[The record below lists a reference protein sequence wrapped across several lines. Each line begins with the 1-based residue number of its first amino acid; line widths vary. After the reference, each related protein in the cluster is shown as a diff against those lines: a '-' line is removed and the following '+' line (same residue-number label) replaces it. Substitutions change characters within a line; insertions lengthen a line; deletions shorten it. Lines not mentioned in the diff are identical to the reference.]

1 MEVAAMPSYKSSPVK
16 NLSLRTGAAERSLA
30 HRRLSL
36 LKLYTMFF
44 HPIINRLAN
53 IDLHLLVKPANE
65 QRIEGQTACFCPIC
79 KNGQDAD
86 ADVKQTPHFIIF
98 ENERGGLYSGVG
110 VDDNRMAEH
119 GAVKWKCTR
128 TGKTGYGAIELYAA
142 KMNIPMHG
150 YSLQRICQRLVRDV
164 YGDTDEVRRAFP
176 EVFAKM
182 DYRTQAQQTIE
193 TFSFMPKTDF
203 SPQELAAL
211 GCEVTLDRGMPRFGF
226 GSTFTP
232 DMLNKDFRIYSLLSV
247 TLPDVIRDGQHVSE
261 IIHGTPWNPLFVC
274 FASQEIG
281 PQNSYGCFFRPT
293 MAGSEPIV
301 FSTAE
306 EHSVRKVSKWLMGD
320 NVFVYAMDQ
329 RKSDNTAVHAAIQ
342 KFEPTEKYT
351 EKKEIWVE
359 REDKDGVG
367 KGTFKQ
373 EKKKIPTAEIKA
385 RNIVF
390 CRTPE
395 DALSVYYAM
404 RSLRLDKIE
413 DQHFQDFCWYHVAF
427 SIGRKNFWYIE
438 RGEWKRE
445 NLDFSAVQYQKMN
458 RFAEHVIILY
468 PNDIASQRNCG
479 AICTKFSTLYYAMLP
494 EGFRSR
500 YCQRWQWLYGC
511 SPRSVRD
518 YLLTYSMNAEENFQF
533 DHDVRLPL
541 YSRLRGARNTEPFEI
556 EYPRD
561 PRSGKPKPPTCK
573 VSPTR
578 LWLFMTAHGYYRM
591 IDPESTDLVGQYIH
605 LNKCFVEYI
614 DAKSIIQAAKT
625 MLLEYIEQAWRHSD
639 NERRL
644 MSDCANMVDKAF
656 TEKSAG
662 GLQSMVINF
671 ADAFD
676 AKTEYFYF
684 NNVALKITPDSIRT
698 VSYDDINFFIPSLAK
713 KSYDFTMRVFK
724 TPFTIT
730 ERQEYR
736 DRLEAID
743 KKEKMQNEDGS
754 LVFSTFEIGQMKADL
769 EEWAQTYRWDVN
781 WQGKQEKD
789 LWPILRIV
797 RGCSN
802 VLWEREQ
809 EAQRNKEELT
819 ELEKAVIGA
828 HFVNM
833 ISGIGRLCYRS
844 DKGMMPVCPYFL
856 EDDIP
861 DEKQAT
867 GGSGKSIIVKLVV
880 GSAVNVL
887 DIDMKRM
894 EHINDARF
902 VLGNLLSEPFKYRV
916 LHWEDKQKG
925 FPMKYFY
932 NMVTTGLTVEKKSV
946 DQELVPLKD
955 APKHVITCNYPLS
968 DDDDSTVGRF
978 PLVSFSNRFARAN
991 PQKRKAARLMSALM
1005 KNFSDKPEEI
1015 DDTDRNQAIYI
1026 CALAVQFLMR
1036 YHTFA
1041 IAPQGNVRRRQMVQ
1055 KLTESIVRYFE
1066 WFFSRN
1072 EVYGVPICTDDM
1084 FNEFMRDWADASEG
1098 KSKEY
1103 SRATFKKKIYDYCEN
1118 MSITCNPKHLFE
1130 NESDKQR
1137 KCFKLQAWVTQEYF
1151 TGREWENDNTIEPKF
1166 IRYLQTSKHV
1176 FFFFRPGKDAIPKD
1190 YRELKR
1196 IAKQYAEQ
1204 PDPLPY
1210 RDDDGNIITLTD
1222 EEKER
1227 WENNK
1232 TRKQGRRM
1240 APPAA
1245 ATTATAVAP
1254 DIKEDMP
1261 F

>member
-1 MEVAAMPSYKSSPVK
+1 M
-16 NLSLRTGAAERSLA
+16 L
-30 HRRLSL
+30 
-36 LKLYTMFF
+36 F

-53 IDLHLLVKPANE
+53 IDLLTLVKPADDQHFE
-65 QRIEGQTACFCPIC
+65 DQVACFCPFC
-79 KNGQDAD
+79 QKQSAD
-86 ADVKQTPHFIIF
+86 GVSDGCKQTPHFIVYK
-98 ENERGGLYSGVG
+98 NERGGLYNGVG
-110 VDDNRMAEH
+110 VDDNRLAKQ
-119 GAVKWKCTR
+119 GAVHWKCTK
-128 TGKTGYGAIELYAA
+128 TGRQGYGALELYAA
-142 KMNIPMHG
+142 MRNMPMHG
-150 YSLQRICQRLVRDV
+150 ASLLRLCKDLVVRT
-164 YGDTDEVRRAFP
+164 YGDTEKVRSVFP
-176 EVFAKM
+176 SVFGRM
-182 DYRTQAQQTIE
+182 DYRTIAQQTIE

-203 SPQELAAL
+203 NPQELAAL
-211 GCEVTLDRGMPRFGF
+211 GCEVTLAKGLPVFGF
-226 GSTFTP
+226 GRDFNTS
-232 DMLNKDFRIYSLLSV
+232 MLNDDFRIYAVDSV
-247 TLPDVIRDGQHVSE
+247 TLPNVVREGKKVSE
-261 IIHGTPWNPLFVC
+261 IIYGTPWNPLFVC
-274 FASQEIG
+274 FAKDGEPSLE
-281 PQNSYGCFFRPT
+281 NTYGCLFRPA
-293 MAGSEPIV
+293 MKDSDPIV
-301 FSTAE
+301 FSTDE
-306 EHSVRKVSKWLMGD
+306 EHSVRKVSRWLMGD
-320 NVFVYAMDQ
+320 RVFVYAMNNRD
-329 RKSDNTAVHAAIQ
+329 SASTAVHAAIQ

-351 EKKEIWVE
+351 QT
-359 REDKDGVG
+359 REDWEENVTKDGEP
-367 KGTFKQ
+367 KGTFK
-373 EKKKIPTAEIKA
+373 KIYVKIPASEIKT

-404 RSLRLDKIE
+404 RSLRLDKAG
-413 DQHFQDFCWYHVAF
+413 DQHFQDFCWYHVVF
-427 SIGRKNFWYIE
+427 SIGRRNFWYIE
-438 RGEWKRE
+438 RGEWKQE
-445 NLDFSAVQYQKMN
+445 KLDFSGVQYQKMN
-458 RFAEHVIILY
+458 RFAERVIILY
-468 PNDIASQRNCG
+468 PNDIASQRDCG
-479 AICTKFSTLYYAMLP
+479 AIATKFSSLHYAMLP

-500 YCQRWQWLYGC
+500 YCRRWQWLYGC

-518 YLLTYSMNAEENFQF
+518 YLLTYTMNAEENFQF

-541 YSRLRGARNTEPFEI
+541 YSSLRGASNTEPFDI
-556 EYPRD
+556 EWPRD

-578 LWLFMTAHGYYRM
+578 LWVFMTAHGYYRM

-605 LNKCFVEYI
+605 LDKCFVEYI

-625 MLLEYIEQAWRHSD
+625 LLLKYTKQAFRHIDIEQ
-639 NERRL
+639 RL
-644 MSDCANMVDKAF
+644 MSDCANMIDKTF

-676 AKTEYFYF
+676 AKTDYFYF

-713 KSYDFTMRVFK
+713 KPYDFTMRVFK
-724 TPFTIT
+724 TPFVIT

-736 DRLEAID
+736 DRLEAIN
-743 KKEKMQNEDGS
+743 KKEKMRNEDGAP
-754 LVFSTFEIGQMKADL
+754 VFSTFEIGQLKADL

-781 WQGKQEKD
+781 WQGQRESD

-802 VLWEREQ
+802 VLWEQEQ
-809 EAQRNKEELT
+809 EAQRNKKELADEEQ
-819 ELEKAVIGA
+819 AIIGA

-833 ISGIGRLCYRS
+833 ISAIGHLCYRS
-844 DKGMMPVCPYFL
+844 NKGILPVCPYFL

-861 DEKQAT
+861 DEKKAT
-867 GGSGKSIIVKLVV
+867 GGSGKSLIVKLVV

-887 DIDMKRM
+887 DVDMKRFAT
-894 EHINDARF
+894 ITDAKF
-902 VLGNLLSEPFKYRV
+902 ELGKLSSEPYKYRV
-916 LHWEDKQKG
+916 LHWEDKPKA

-932 NMVTTGLTVEKKSV
+932 NMVTTGLTVERKSV
-946 DQELVPLKD
+946 DPVTFSADE
-955 APKHVITCNYPLS
+955 APRIVITCNYPMS

-991 PQKRKAARLMSALM
+991 PQKHKAARPPSALM
-1005 KNFSDKPEEI
+1005 KNFSLVPEEI
-1015 DDTDRNQAIYI
+1015 DDADRNQAIYL
-1026 CALAVQFLMR
+1026 CALAVQFMMR

-1118 MSITCNPKHLFE
+1118 MSITCNPKHLFQ
-1130 NESDKQR
+1130 NDRDKQR

-1151 TGREWENDNTIEPKF
+1151 TGREWENDNTIEPKY
-1166 IRYLQTSKHV
+1166 IRYLQTSCHV
-1176 FFFFRPGKDAIPKD
+1176 FFFFRPGKDEVPKD
-1190 YRELKR
+1190 YKELKR
-1196 IAKQYAEQ
+1196 IAREYAER

-1210 RDDDGNIITLTD
+1210 RDDDGNIVTLTD

-1227 WENNK
+1227 WESNK

-1240 APPAA
+1240 ALPAAATA
-1245 ATTATAVAP
+1245 ATTATAVTP
-1254 DIKEDMP
+1254 DANEDNMP

>member
-1 MEVAAMPSYKSSPVK
+1 M
-16 NLSLRTGAAERSLA
+16 L
-30 HRRLSL
+30 
-36 LKLYTMFF
+36 F

-53 IDLHLLVKPANE
+53 IDLHLLVKAANE
-65 QRIEGQTACFCPIC
+65 QRIEGQTACFCPLC
-79 KNGQDAD
+79 KRGQDASAD
-86 ADVKQTPHFIIF
+86 AKQTPHFIIYD
-98 ENERGGLYSGVG
+98 NERGGLYDGVG
-110 VDDNRMAEH
+110 VDDNRLAEH

-142 KMNIPMHG
+142 KMNLPMHG
-150 YSLQRICQRLVRDV
+150 YSLQRICQRLVKDV
-164 YGDTDEVRRAFP
+164 YGDTEDVHQAFP
-176 EVFAKM
+176 EVFARM
-182 DYRTQAQQTIE
+182 DYRTIAMQTID

-203 SPQELAAL
+203 SPQELTAL
-211 GCEVTLDRGMPRFGF
+211 GCEVTLEKGLPCFGF
-226 GSTFTP
+226 GKTFSP

-281 PQNSYGCFFRPT
+281 PQNSYGCFFRPA

-301 FSTAE
+301 FSTSE

-320 NVFVYAMDQ
+320 NVFVYAMDH
-329 RKSDNTAVHAAIQ
+329 RKSDNTAVHAAMQ
-342 KFEPTEKYT
+342 KFDPDEKYT
-351 EKKEIWVE
+351 EA
-359 REDKDGVG
+359 REDWEENETKDGMP
-367 KGTFKQ
+367 KGTFKKV
-373 EKKKIPTAEIKA
+373 EVPIPTAEIKA

-404 RSLRLDKIE
+404 RSLRLDKQKA
-413 DQHFQDFCWYHVAF
+413 DQHFANFCWYHVAF
-427 SIGRKNFWYIE
+427 SIGRRNFWYIE
-438 RGEWKRE
+438 RGEWKLE
-445 NLDFSAVQYQKMN
+445 KLDFSAVQYQKMC

-468 PNDIASQRNCG
+468 PNDIVSQRDSG
-479 AICTKFSTLYYAMLP
+479 AICTKFSSLYYAMLP

-500 YCQRWQWLYGC
+500 YCRRWQWLYGC

-518 YLLTYSMNAEENFQF
+518 YLLTYTMNAEENFQF

-541 YSRLRGARNTEPFEI
+541 YSSLRGANNTEPFDI
-556 EYPRD
+556 EWPRD
-561 PRSGKPKPPTCK
+561 PRSGKQKAPTCK

-578 LWLFMTAHGYYRM
+578 LWLFMTARGYYRM
-591 IDPESTDLVGQYIH
+591 IDPESTDLVGQFIH
-605 LNKCFVEYI
+605 LSKCFVEYI
-614 DAKSIIQAAKT
+614 DVKSIIQAAKT
-625 MLLEYIEQAWRHSD
+625 LLLKYTKQAWRHSD
-639 NERRL
+639 DERRL
-644 MSDCANMVDKAF
+644 MSDCANMVDKTF

-698 VSYDDINFFIPSLAK
+698 VSYDDINFFIPSFAK
-713 KSYDFTMRVFK
+713 KPYDFTMRVFK

-743 KKEKMQNEDGS
+743 KKEKMRNDDGS
-754 LVFSTFEIGQMKADL
+754 IVFTTTEIGQMKADL
-769 EEWAQTYRWDVN
+769 DEWAQTYRWDVN

-819 ELEKAVIGA
+819 ELENAVIGA

-844 DKGMMPVCPYFL
+844 NRGMMPVCPYFL

-887 DIDMKRM
+887 NVDMKRFVTVT
-894 EHINDARF
+894 DAKF
-902 VLGNLLSEPFKYRV
+902 ELGKLSSEPHKYRV
-916 LHWEDKQKG
+916 LHWEDKPKA

-932 NMVTTGLTVEKKSV
+932 NMVTSGLTVERKMVDPVTFSV
-946 DQELVPLKD
+946 DD
-955 APKHVITCNYPLS
+955 APKSVITCNYPLS

-991 PQKRKAARLMSALM
+991 PQKHKAARLMSALM

-1015 DDTDRNQAIYI
+1015 DDTDRNQAIYL

-1041 IAPQGNVRRRQMVQ
+1041 IAPQCNVRRRQMVQ

-1066 WFFSRN
+1066 WFFSRE
-1072 EVYGVPICTDDM
+1072 EVYGVPICTDEM

-1118 MSITCNPKHLFE
+1118 VSITCNPKHLFE

-1151 TGREWENDNTIEPKF
+1151 TGREWENDNTIEPKY

-1176 FFFFRPGKDAIPKD
+1176 FFFYRPGKDEIPKS

-1196 IAKQYAEQ
+1196 IARTFAEK

-1210 RDDDGNIITLTD
+1210 KDDEGNPVMLTD

-1227 WENNK
+1227 WENYR
-1232 TRKQGRRM
+1232 TRKQGMRI
-1240 APPAA
+1240 ANNQI
-1245 ATTATAVAP
+1245 ATTNVPTVNAK
-1254 DIKEDMP
+1254 DLP

>member
-1 MEVAAMPSYKSSPVK
+1 M
-16 NLSLRTGAAERSLA
+16 L
-30 HRRLSL
+30 
-36 LKLYTMFF
+36 F

-53 IDLHLLVKPANE
+53 IDLFTLVKPADDQHFE
-65 QRIEGQTACFCPIC
+65 DQVACFCPFC
-79 KNGQDAD
+79 QKQSAD
-86 ADVKQTPHFIIF
+86 GVSDGCKQTPHFIVYK
-98 ENERGGLYSGVG
+98 NERGGLYNGVG
-110 VDDNRMAEH
+110 VDDNRLAKQ
-119 GAVKWKCTR
+119 GAVHWKCTK
-128 TGKTGYGAIELYAA
+128 TGRQGYGALELYAA
-142 KMNIPMHG
+142 MRNMPMHG
-150 YSLQRICQRLVRDV
+150 ASLLRLCKDLIVRT
-164 YGDTDEVRRAFP
+164 YGDTEKVRSVFP
-176 EVFAKM
+176 SVFGRM
-182 DYRTQAQQTIE
+182 DYRTIAQQTIE

-203 SPQELAAL
+203 NPQELAAL
-211 GCEVTLDRGMPRFGF
+211 GCEVTLAKGLPVFGF
-226 GSTFTP
+226 GRDFNTQ
-232 DMLNKDFRIYSLLSV
+232 MLNDDFRIYAVDSV
-247 TLPDVIRDGQHVSE
+247 TLPNVVREGKKVSE
-261 IIHGTPWNPLFVC
+261 IIYGTPWNPLFVC
-274 FASQEIG
+274 FAKDGEPSLE
-281 PQNSYGCFFRPT
+281 NTYGCLFRPA
-293 MAGSEPIV
+293 MKDSDPIV
-301 FSTAE
+301 FSTDE
-306 EHSVRKVSKWLMGD
+306 EHSVKKVSRWLTGD
-320 NVFVYAMDQ
+320 RVFVYAMNNRD
-329 RKSDNTAVHAAIQ
+329 SASTAVHAAIQ

-351 EKKEIWVE
+351 EEKEIWVE
-359 REDKDGVG
+359 REDKDGKG

-373 EKKKIPTAEIKA
+373 EKEKIPTAQIKA

-404 RSLRLDKIE
+404 RSLRLDKAE

-427 SIGRKNFWYIE
+427 SIGRRNFWYIE
-438 RGEWKRE
+438 RGEWKQE
-445 NLDFSAVQYQKMN
+445 KLDFSGVQYQKMN
-458 RFAEHVIILY
+458 RFAERVIILY
-468 PNDIASQRNCG
+468 PNDIASQRDCG
-479 AICTKFSTLYYAMLP
+479 AIATKFSSLHYAMLP

-500 YCQRWQWLYGC
+500 YCRRWQWLYGC

-518 YLLTYSMNAEENFQF
+518 YLLTYTMNAEENFQF

-541 YSRLRGARNTEPFEI
+541 YSSLRGASKTEPFDI
-556 EYPRD
+556 EWPRD
-561 PRSGKPKPPTCK
+561 PRSGKQKPPTCK

-578 LWLFMTAHGYYRM
+578 LWVFMTAHGYYRM

-605 LNKCFVEYI
+605 LDKCFVEYI

-625 MLLEYIEQAWRHSD
+625 LLLKYTKQAFRHIDIEQ
-639 NERRL
+639 RL
-644 MSDCANMVDKAF
+644 MSDCANMIDKTF

-713 KSYDFTMRVFK
+713 KPYDFTMRVFK

-736 DRLEAID
+736 DRLDAIN
-743 KKEKMQNEDGS
+743 KKEAMRNEDGS
-754 LVFSTFEIGQMKADL
+754 PVFSTFEIGQLKADL
-769 EEWAQTYRWDVN
+769 EEWAQTYRWNVN
-781 WQGKQEKD
+781 WQGQRESD

-802 VLWEREQ
+802 VLWEQEQ
-809 EAQRNKEELT
+809 EAQRNKKELT
-819 ELEKAVIGA
+819 DEEQAIIGA

-833 ISGIGRLCYRS
+833 ISAIGHLCYRS
-844 DKGMMPVCPYFL
+844 NKGILPVCPYFL

-861 DEKQAT
+861 DEKKAT
-867 GGSGKSIIVKLVV
+867 GGSGKSLIVKLVV

-887 DIDMKRM
+887 DVDMKRFAS
-894 EHINDARF
+894 ITDAKF
-902 VLGNLLSEPFKYRV
+902 ELGKLSSEPYKYRV
-916 LHWEDKQKG
+916 LHWEDKPKA

-932 NMVTTGLTVEKKSV
+932 NMVTTGLTVERKSV
-946 DQELVPLKD
+946 DPVTFSADD
-955 APKHVITCNYPLS
+955 APRIVITCNYPMS

-991 PQKRKAARLMSALM
+991 PQKHKAARPPSALM
-1005 KNFSDKPEEI
+1005 KNFSLVPEEI
-1015 DDTDRNQAIYI
+1015 DDADRNQAIYL
-1026 CALAVQFLMR
+1026 CALAVQFMMR

-1084 FNEFMRDWADASEG
+1084 FNEFTRDWADASEG

-1118 MSITCNPKHLFE
+1118 MSITCNPKHLFQ
-1130 NESDKQR
+1130 NDRDKQR

-1151 TGREWENDNTIEPKF
+1151 TGREWENDNTIEPKY
-1166 IRYLQTSKHV
+1166 IRYLQTSCHV
-1176 FFFFRPGKDAIPKD
+1176 FFFFRPGKDEVPKD
-1190 YRELKR
+1190 YKELKR
-1196 IAKQYAEQ
+1196 IAREYAER

-1210 RDDDGNIITLTD
+1210 RDDDGNIVTLTD

-1227 WENNK
+1227 WESNK
-1232 TRKQGRRM
+1232 TRKQGRRL
-1240 APPAA
+1240 APLTA
-1245 ATTATAVAP
+1245 ATAATAVTP
-1254 DIKEDMP
+1254 DANEDNMP

>member
-1 MEVAAMPSYKSSPVK
+1 
-16 NLSLRTGAAERSLA
+16 
-30 HRRLSL
+30 
-36 LKLYTMFF
+36 MFF

-53 IDLHLLVKPANE
+53 IDLHLLVKAANE
-65 QRIEGQTACFCPIC
+65 QRIEGQTACFCPLC
-79 KNGQDAD
+79 KRGQDASND
-86 ADVKQTPHFIIF
+86 AKQTPHFIIYD
-98 ENERGGLYSGVG
+98 NERGALYDGVG
-110 VDDNRMAEH
+110 VDDNRLAEH
-119 GAVKWKCTR
+119 GTVKWKCTR

-142 KMNIPMHG
+142 KMNLPMHG
-150 YSLQRICQRLVRDV
+150 YSLQRICQRLVKDV
-164 YGDTDEVRRAFP
+164 YGDTEDVHKAFP
-176 EVFAKM
+176 EVFARM
-182 DYRTQAQQTIE
+182 DYRTIAMQTID

-211 GCEVTLDRGMPRFGF
+211 GCEVTLEKGLPCFGF
-226 GSTFTP
+226 GKTFTP

-281 PQNSYGCFFRPT
+281 PHNSYGFFFRPA
-293 MAGSEPIV
+293 MAGSDPIV
-301 FSTAE
+301 FSTSE
-306 EHSVRKVSKWLMGD
+306 EHGVRKVSKWLMGD
-320 NVFVYAMDQ
+320 NVFVYAMDH
-329 RKSDNTAVHAAIQ
+329 RKSDNTAVHAAMQ
-342 KFEPTEKYT
+342 KFDPDEKYT
-351 EKKEIWVE
+351 EV
-359 REDKDGVG
+359 REDWKENETRDGMP
-367 KGTFKQ
+367 KGTFRKI
-373 EKKKIPTAEIKA
+373 EVPIPTAEIKA

-404 RSLRLDKIE
+404 RSLRLDKQNT
-413 DQHFQDFCWYHVAF
+413 DQHFANFCWYHVAF
-427 SIGRKNFWYIE
+427 SIGRRSFWYIE
-438 RGEWKRE
+438 RGEWKLE
-445 NLDFSAVQYQKMN
+445 KLDFKAGQYQKML

-468 PNDIASQRNCG
+468 PNDIASQRDCG
-479 AICTKFSTLYYAMLP
+479 AICTKFSSMFYAMLP

-500 YCQRWQWLYGC
+500 YCRRWQWLYGC

-518 YLLTYSMNAEENFQF
+518 YLLTYTMNAEENFQF
-533 DHDVRLPL
+533 DHDLRLPL

-561 PRSGKPKPPTCK
+561 PRSGKLKPPTCK

-578 LWLFMTAHGYYRM
+578 LWLFMTCHGYYRM

-614 DAKSIIQAAKT
+614 DAKSIMQAAKT
-625 MLLEYIEQAWRHSD
+625 LLMDYVEQAWRHND
-639 NERRL
+639 NERRM
-644 MSDCANMVDKAF
+644 MSDCANMIDKTF
-656 TEKSAG
+656 NEKSAG

-713 KSYDFTMRVFK
+713 KPYDFTMRVFDP
-724 TPFTIT
+724 PFVIK
-730 ERQEYR
+730 ENEEYQS
-736 DRLEAID
+736 RLRSIDTKEA
-743 KKEKMQNEDGS
+743 MRNEDGS
-754 LVFSTFEIGQMKADL
+754 PVFSLSEIKQMRSDL
-769 EEWAQTYRWDVN
+769 MEWAQTYRWLVE
-781 WQGKQEKD
+781 WRSKREQD
-789 LWPILRIV
+789 LWPILRVV

-802 VLWEREQ
+802 VLWQEEL
-809 EAQRNKEELT
+809 EAQRNKKSLT
-819 ELEKAVIGA
+819 PDAIAIQNA
-828 HFVNM
+828 HFANM
-833 ISGIGRLCYRS
+833 LSGIGRLCYRS
-844 DKGMMPVCPYFL
+844 WDGMQNICPYFL
-856 EDDIP
+856 EDKIP
-861 DEKQAT
+861 DEKQAS
-867 GGSGKSIIVKLVV
+867 GGSGKSVMVNLVV
-880 GSAVNVL
+880 DAAVNVL
-887 DIDMKRM
+887 PIDMKSFKDI
-894 EHINDARF
+894 ESAKNCLTDI
-902 VLGNLLSEPFKYRV
+902 LKYPGKYRTV
-916 LHWEDKQKG
+916 HWEDRPKG
-925 FPMKYFY
+925 FPLQYFY
-932 NMVTTGLTVEKKSV
+932 VKVTRGTNVERKYGDPISLKMEES
-946 DQELVPLKD
+946 PL
-955 APKHVITCNYPLS
+955 HVITSNYPLS
-968 DDDDSTVGRF
+968 DDEGSTVGRF
-978 PLVSFSNRFARAN
+978 PLVSFSDRFSRGN
-991 PQKRKAARLMSALM
+991 SMKNEPPRSPSDVM
-1005 KNFSDKPEEI
+1005 KNFTLDPAKLT
-1015 DDTDRNQAIYI
+1015 DTDRNQTIYL

-1151 TGREWENDNTIEPKF
+1151 TGREWENDNTIEPKY

-1176 FFFFRPGKDAIPKD
+1176 FFFYRPGKDEIPKS

-1196 IAKQYAEQ
+1196 IARTFAEM

-1210 RDDDGNIITLTD
+1210 KDDEGNPIVLTE

-1227 WENNK
+1227 WENYR
-1232 TRKQGRRM
+1232 TRKQGVRI
-1240 APPAA
+1240 ANNQI
-1245 ATTATAVAP
+1245 ATTNVPTVNAK
-1254 DIKEDMP
+1254 DLP

>member
-1 MEVAAMPSYKSSPVK
+1 M
-16 NLSLRTGAAERSLA
+16 L
-30 HRRLSL
+30 
-36 LKLYTMFF
+36 F

-53 IDLHLLVKPANE
+53 IDLLTLVKPADDQHFE
-65 QRIEGQTACFCPIC
+65 DQVACFCPFC
-79 KNGQDAD
+79 QKQSAD
-86 ADVKQTPHFIIF
+86 GVSDGCKQTPHFIVYK
-98 ENERGGLYSGVG
+98 NERGGLYNGVG
-110 VDDNRMAEH
+110 VDDNRLAKQ
-119 GAVKWKCTR
+119 GAVHWKCTK
-128 TGKTGYGAIELYAA
+128 TGRQGYGALELYAA
-142 KMNIPMHG
+142 MRNMPMHG
-150 YSLQRICQRLVRDV
+150 ASLLRLCKDLVVRT
-164 YGDTDEVRRAFP
+164 YGDTEKVRSVFP
-176 EVFAKM
+176 SVFGRM
-182 DYRTQAQQTIE
+182 DYRTIAQQTIE

-203 SPQELAAL
+203 NPQELAAL
-211 GCEVTLDRGMPRFGF
+211 GCEVTLAKGFPVFGF
-226 GSTFTP
+226 GRDFNTS
-232 DMLNKDFRIYSLLSV
+232 MLNDDFRIYAVDSV
-247 TLPDVIRDGQHVSE
+247 TLPNVVREGKKVSE
-261 IIHGTPWNPLFVC
+261 IIYGTPWNPLFVC
-274 FASQEIG
+274 FAKDGEPSLE
-281 PQNSYGCFFRPT
+281 NTYGCLFRPA
-293 MAGSEPIV
+293 MKDSDPIV
-301 FSTAE
+301 FSTDE
-306 EHSVRKVSKWLMGD
+306 EHSVRKVSRWLMGD
-320 NVFVYAMDQ
+320 RVFVYAMNNRD
-329 RKSDNTAVHAAIQ
+329 SASTAVHAAIQ
-342 KFEPTEKYT
+342 KFESTEKYT
-351 EKKEIWVE
+351 EETEIWVE

-404 RSLRLDKIE
+404 RSLRLDKAE

-427 SIGRKNFWYIE
+427 SIGRRNFWYIE
-438 RGEWKRE
+438 RGEWKQE
-445 NLDFSAVQYQKMN
+445 KLDFSGVQYQKMN
-458 RFAEHVIILY
+458 RFAERVIILY
-468 PNDIASQRNCG
+468 PNDIASQRDCG
-479 AICTKFSTLYYAMLP
+479 AIATKFSSLHYAMLP

-500 YCQRWQWLYGC
+500 YCRRWQWLYGC

-518 YLLTYSMNAEENFQF
+518 YLLTYTMNAEENFQF

-541 YSRLRGARNTEPFEI
+541 YSSLRGASNTEPFDI
-556 EYPRD
+556 EWPRD
-561 PRSGKPKPPTCK
+561 PRSGKKKPPTCK

-578 LWLFMTAHGYYRM
+578 LWVFMTAHGYYRM

-605 LNKCFVEYI
+605 LDKCFVEYI

-625 MLLEYIEQAWRHSD
+625 LLLKYTKQAFRHIDIEQ
-639 NERRL
+639 RL
-644 MSDCANMVDKAF
+644 MSDCANMIDKTF

-713 KSYDFTMRVFK
+713 KPYDFTMRVFK
-724 TPFTIT
+724 TPFVIT

-754 LVFSTFEIGQMKADL
+754 SVFSYDEIKQMRGDL
-769 EEWAQTYRWDVN
+769 MEWAQTYRWDVN
-781 WQGKQEKD
+781 WQGQQEKD

-797 RGCSN
+797 RGFSN
-802 VLWEREQ
+802 TLWEREK
-809 EAQRNKEELT
+809 EAQRKKEQLT
-819 ELEKAVIGA
+819 EDEKAVMNA
-828 HFVNM
+828 HFANM
-833 ISGIGRLCYRS
+833 LSCIGRLCFRS
-844 DKGMMPVCPYFL
+844 WEGMKNIAPYLL
-856 EDDIP
+856 EDNIP
-861 DEKQAT
+861 DEKQAA
-867 GGSGKSIIVKLVV
+867 GGSGKSVLVNTVV

-887 DIDMKRM
+887 PVDMKDFM
-894 EHINDARF
+894 IITDAKF
-902 VLGNLLSEPFKYRV
+902 ALTDLLLYPGKYRV
-916 LHWEDKQKG
+916 VHWEDKQKS

-932 NMVTTGLTVEKKSV
+932 NKVTQGTKVEKKFGDPV
-946 DQELVPLKD
+946 GLKMD
-955 APKHVITCNYPLS
+955 DSPIHVITSNSPLS
-968 DDDDSTVGRF
+968 DDDPSTIGRF
-978 PLVSFSNRFARAN
+978 PLVSFSDRFAREN
-991 PQKRKAARLMSALM
+991 QQKHQPERSPSELM
-1005 KNFSDKPEEI
+1005 KNFDSNPEKLT
-1015 DDTDRNQAIYI
+1015 DTDRNQAIYI

-1118 MSITCNPKHLFE
+1118 MSIMCNPKHLFQ
-1130 NESDKQR
+1130 NDRDKQR

-1151 TGREWENDNTIEPKF
+1151 TGREWENDNTIEPKY
-1166 IRYLQTSKHV
+1166 IRYLQTSCHV
-1176 FFFFRPGKDAIPKD
+1176 FFFFRPGKDEVPKD
-1190 YRELKR
+1190 YKELKR
-1196 IAKQYAEQ
+1196 IAREYAER

-1210 RDDDGNIITLTD
+1210 RDDDGNIVTLTD

-1227 WENNK
+1227 WESNK

-1240 APPAA
+1240 LPFAAATA
-1245 ATTATAVAP
+1245 ATTATAITP
-1254 DIKEDMP
+1254 DANEDNMP

>member
-1 MEVAAMPSYKSSPVK
+1 
-16 NLSLRTGAAERSLA
+16 
-30 HRRLSL
+30 
-36 LKLYTMFF
+36 MFF

-53 IDLHLLVKPANE
+53 IDLHLLLKPASE

-79 KNGQDAD
+79 KRGQDAD
-86 ADVKQTPHFIIF
+86 ADVKQTPHFIIYD
-98 ENERGGLYSGVG
+98 NERGGLYSGVG

-142 KMNIPMHG
+142 KMNLPMHG
-150 YSLQRICQRLVRDV
+150 YSLQRICQRLVKDV
-164 YGDTDEVRRAFP
+164 YGDTDEVRSFFP
-176 EVFAKM
+176 EVFGKM

-211 GCEVTLDRGMPRFGF
+211 GCEVTLDKGLPRFGF

-281 PQNSYGCFFRPT
+281 PQNSYGCFFRPA

-320 NVFVYAMDQ
+320 NVFVHAMDN
-329 RKSDNTAVHAAIQ
+329 RKSDNTAVHAAIV
-342 KFEPTEKYT
+342 KYDPEEKYT
-351 EKKEIWVE
+351 ETKEVWE
-359 REDKDGVG
+359 ENETKDGEP
-367 KGTFKQ
+367 KGTFK
-373 EKKKIPTAEIKA
+373 KVDVKIPTAEIMA

-395 DALSVYYAM
+395 DALSVYYSM

-413 DQHFQDFCWYHVAF
+413 DQHFQEYCWYHVAF
-427 SIGRKNFWYIE
+427 SIGRRNFWYIE
-438 RGEWKRE
+438 RGEWKQE
-445 NLDFSAVQYQKMN
+445 HLDFSAVQYQKMN
-458 RFAEHVIILY
+458 RFAENVIILY
-468 PNDIASQRNCG
+468 PNDIVSQRDCG
-479 AICTKFSTLYYAMLP
+479 AICTKFSSLHYSMLP

-500 YCQRWQWLYGC
+500 YCRRWQWLFGC

-518 YLLTYSMNAEENFQF
+518 YLLTYTMNAEENFQF

-578 LWLFMTAHGYYRM
+578 LWLFMTCHGYYRM

-625 MLLEYIEQAWRHSD
+625 MLLEYIEQAWRHND

-644 MSDCANMVDKAF
+644 MSDCANMVDKTF

-671 ADAFD
+671 ADAFN
-676 AKTEYFYF
+676 ANTEYFYF

-713 KSYDFTMRVFK
+713 KPYDFTMRVFK

-754 LVFSTFEIGQMKADL
+754 PVFTTTEIGQMKADL
-769 EEWAQTYRWDVN
+769 DEWAQTYRWDVN
-781 WQGKQEKD
+781 WQGQREKD

-809 EAQRNKEELT
+809 EAQRSKEELT
-819 ELEKAVIGA
+819 ELEQAVIGA

-844 DKGMMPVCPYFL
+844 NKGMMPVCPYFL

-867 GGSGKSIIVKLVV
+867 GGSGKSLIVKLVV

-887 DIDMKRM
+887 DVDMKRFVT
-894 EHINDARF
+894 ITDAKF
-902 VLGNLLSEPFKYRV
+902 ELGKLSSEPYKYRV
-916 LHWEDKQKG
+916 LHWEDKPKA

-932 NMVTTGLTVEKKSV
+932 NMVTSGLTVERKNV
-946 DQELVPLKD
+946 DPVTFSSEE
-955 APKHVITCNYPLS
+955 APKSVITCNYPLS

-1015 DDTDRNQAIYI
+1015 DDADRNQAIYI

-1036 YHTFA
+1036 YHSFA

-1055 KLTESIVRYFE
+1055 NLTESIVRYFE
-1066 WFFSRN
+1066 WFFYRN

-1118 MSITCNPKHLFE
+1118 MSIACNPKHLFE

-1151 TGREWENDNTIEPKF
+1151 TGREWENDNTIEPKY

-1176 FFFFRPGKDAIPKD
+1176 FFFYRPGKDAIPKD

-1210 RDDDGNIITLTD
+1210 RDDDGNIVQLTD

-1240 APPAA
+1240 APLVANN
-1245 ATTATAVAP
+1245 TTAVS
-1254 DIKEDMP
+1254 DIKEEDMP

>member
-1 MEVAAMPSYKSSPVK
+1 M
-16 NLSLRTGAAERSLA
+16 L
-30 HRRLSL
+30 
-36 LKLYTMFF
+36 F

-53 IDLHLLVKPANE
+53 IDLHLLVKAANE
-65 QRIEGQTACFCPIC
+65 QRIEGQTACFCPLC
-79 KNGQDAD
+79 KRGQDASAD
-86 ADVKQTPHFIIF
+86 AKQTPHFIIYD
-98 ENERGGLYSGVG
+98 NERGGLYDGVG
-110 VDDNRMAEH
+110 VDDNRLAEH

-142 KMNIPMHG
+142 KMNLPMHG
-150 YSLQRICQRLVRDV
+150 YSLQRICQRLVKDV
-164 YGDTDEVRRAFP
+164 YGDTEEVHQAFP
-176 EVFAKM
+176 EVFARM
-182 DYRTQAQQTIE
+182 DYRTIAMQTID

-203 SPQELAAL
+203 SPQELTAL
-211 GCEVTLDRGMPRFGF
+211 GCEVTLEKGLPCFGF
-226 GSTFTP
+226 GKTFSP

-281 PQNSYGCFFRPT
+281 PQNSYGCFFRPA

-301 FSTAE
+301 FSTSE

-320 NVFVYAMDQ
+320 NVFVYAMDH
-329 RKSDNTAVHAAIQ
+329 RKSDNTAVHAAMQ
-342 KFEPTEKYT
+342 KFDPDEKYT
-351 EKKEIWVE
+351 EA
-359 REDKDGVG
+359 REDWEENETKDGMP
-367 KGTFKQ
+367 KGTFKKV
-373 EKKKIPTAEIKA
+373 EVPIPTAEIKA

-404 RSLRLDKIE
+404 RSLRLDKQNA
-413 DQHFQDFCWYHVAF
+413 DQHFANFCWYHVAF
-427 SIGRKNFWYIE
+427 SIGRRNFWYIE
-438 RGEWKRE
+438 RGEWKLE
-445 NLDFSAVQYQKMN
+445 KLDFSAVQYQKMC

-468 PNDIASQRNCG
+468 PNDIVSQRDSG
-479 AICTKFSTLYYAMLP
+479 AICTKFSSLYYAMLP

-500 YCQRWQWLYGC
+500 YCRRWQWLYGC

-518 YLLTYSMNAEENFQF
+518 YLLTYTMNAEENFQF

-541 YSRLRGARNTEPFEI
+541 YSSLRGANNTEPFDI
-556 EYPRD
+556 EWPRD
-561 PRSGKPKPPTCK
+561 PRSGKQKAPTCK

-578 LWLFMTAHGYYRM
+578 LWLFMTARGYYRM
-591 IDPESTDLVGQYIH
+591 IDPESTDLVGQFIH
-605 LNKCFVEYI
+605 LDKCFVEYI
-614 DAKSIIQAAKT
+614 DVKSIIQAAKT
-625 MLLEYIEQAWRHSD
+625 LLLKYTKQAWRHSD
-639 NERRL
+639 DERRL
-644 MSDCANMVDKAF
+644 MSDCANMVDKTF

-698 VSYDDINFFIPSLAK
+698 VSYDDINFFIPSFAK
-713 KSYDFTMRVFK
+713 KPYDFTMRVFK

-743 KKEKMQNEDGS
+743 KKEKMRNDDGS
-754 LVFSTFEIGQMKADL
+754 IVFTTTEIGQMKADL
-769 EEWAQTYRWDVN
+769 DEWAQTYRWDVN

-819 ELEKAVIGA
+819 ELENAVIGA

-844 DKGMMPVCPYFL
+844 NRGMMPVCPYFL

-887 DIDMKRM
+887 NVDMKRFVTVT
-894 EHINDARF
+894 DAKF
-902 VLGNLLSEPFKYRV
+902 ELGKLSSEPYKYRV
-916 LHWEDKQKG
+916 LHWEDKPKA

-932 NMVTTGLTVEKKSV
+932 NMVTSGLTVERKMV
-946 DQELVPLKD
+946 DPVTFSADD
-955 APKHVITCNYPLS
+955 APKSVITCNYPLS

-1015 DDTDRNQAIYI
+1015 DDIDRNQAIYL

-1041 IAPQGNVRRRQMVQ
+1041 IAPQCNVRRRQMVQ

-1066 WFFSRN
+1066 WFFSRE
-1072 EVYGVPICTDDM
+1072 EVYGVPICTDEM

-1151 TGREWENDNTIEPKF
+1151 TGREWENDNTIEPKY

-1176 FFFFRPGKDAIPKD
+1176 FFFYRPGKDEIPKS

-1196 IAKQYAEQ
+1196 IARTFAEK

-1210 RDDDGNIITLTD
+1210 KDDEGNPVMLTD

-1227 WENNK
+1227 WENYR
-1232 TRKQGRRM
+1232 TRKQGMRI
-1240 APPAA
+1240 ANNQI
-1245 ATTATAVAP
+1245 ATTNVPTVNAK
-1254 DIKEDMP
+1254 DLP